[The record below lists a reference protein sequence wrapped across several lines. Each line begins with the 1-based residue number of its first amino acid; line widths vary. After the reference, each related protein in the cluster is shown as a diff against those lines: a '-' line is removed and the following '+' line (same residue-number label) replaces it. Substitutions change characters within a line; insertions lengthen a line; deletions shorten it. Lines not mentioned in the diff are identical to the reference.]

1 MALTRRTKVVL
12 TVVAT
17 GMVALATVLAFG
29 VHQAWRKFAVED
41 SIHGTFYPVLRALD
55 DYEHDQ
61 GAPSVSLAQLVPS
74 YISEI
79 PSSSL
84 VDLVEYSVVDD
95 GKTWQLRLHSVA
107 LNPPRSYYCRSN
119 DKYTAE
125 EEARMIIR
133 FHGRWVVL
141 KD

>member
-1 MALTRRTKVVL
+1 MALSRRTKVVL
-12 TVVAT
+12 ALAATV
-17 GMVALATVLAFG
+17 MVALSAVLAFG
-29 VHQAWRKFAVED
+29 THRAWRKFAVED

-61 GAPSVSLAQLVPS
+61 GAPSASLAQLVPS
-74 YISEI
+74 YIPEI
-79 PSSSL
+79 PSSGL
-84 VDLVEYSVVDD
+84 VDLVEYSVVGD
-95 GKTWQLRLHSVA
+95 GKTWQLRLHSLA
-107 LNPPRSYYCRSN
+107 LNPPRSYYCRSS